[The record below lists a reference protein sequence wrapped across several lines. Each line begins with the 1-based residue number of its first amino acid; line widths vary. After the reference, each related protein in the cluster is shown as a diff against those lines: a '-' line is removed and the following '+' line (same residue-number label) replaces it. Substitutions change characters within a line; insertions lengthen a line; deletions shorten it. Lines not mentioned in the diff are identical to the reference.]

1 MKNWMRANKGFLLFL
16 MLFGIFRTAVADW
29 NPIPSASMHPNLLEG
44 DVVFVNRLAY
54 NVKVPLTDIVI
65 GTTGEPRRGDIVT
78 FSSPTTGTRLI
89 KRVIAL
95 PGDRVEM
102 RDEQLVI
109 NGRQAGYAA
118 LGHGTETI
126 KGVGDLAAVRVRESL
141 GRDRDRDRD
150 QDQDKNRQRGGGHA
164 IQLLP
169 QLQARRNFEPVTVP
183 PGQYMMLGDNRDN
196 SEDSRYIGLVPR
208 ALLIGRAER
217 VLASADI
224 TGNWHPRTERFGMS
238 LYLSP

>member
-1 MKNWMRANKGFLLFL
+1 MKNWARANKGFLLFL
-16 MLFGIFRTAVADW
+16 MLFGIFRTAIADW

-44 DVVFVNRLAY
+44 DVVLVNRLAY
-54 NVKVPLTDIVI
+54 NVKLPLTDVVL

-78 FSSPTTGTRLI
+78 FSSPKDGTRLI

-102 RDEQLVI
+102 RNEQLII
-109 NGRQAGYAA
+109 NGQPAGYAA
-118 LGHGTETI
+118 QGEATETV
-126 KGVGDLAAVRVRESL
+126 KGL
-141 GRDRDRDRD
+141 GRLDALRLGESIADARA
-150 QDQDKNRQRGGGHA
+150 HS
-164 IQLLP
+164 IQLMP
-169 QLQARRNFEPVTVP
+169 QVQAMRDFAPLTVP
-183 PGQYMMLGDNRDN
+183 PGEYMMLGDNRDN
-196 SEDSRYIGLVPR
+196 SADSRYIGLVPR

-238 LYLSP
+238 LYSAP

>member
-1 MKNWMRANKGFLLFL
+1 MKNWMRANKGFLMFL

-65 GTTGEPRRGDIVT
+65 HPTGEPQRGDIVT
-78 FSSPTTGTRLI
+78 FSSPLNGTRLI

-102 RDEQLVI
+102 RNEQLII
-109 NGRQAGYAA
+109 NGQPAAYSTAGHAV
-118 LGHGTETI
+118 ENI
-126 KGVGDLAAVRVRESL
+126 KGVGELAAVRVDESL
-141 GRDRDRDRD
+141 GARS
-150 QDQDKNRQRGGGHA
+150 HA
-164 IQLLP
+164 IQFLP
-169 QLQARRNFEPVTVP
+169 QVKARRDFAPIVVP

-224 TGNWHPRTERFGMS
+224 TGNWMPRAERFGMS
-238 LYLSP
+238 LYPKQ